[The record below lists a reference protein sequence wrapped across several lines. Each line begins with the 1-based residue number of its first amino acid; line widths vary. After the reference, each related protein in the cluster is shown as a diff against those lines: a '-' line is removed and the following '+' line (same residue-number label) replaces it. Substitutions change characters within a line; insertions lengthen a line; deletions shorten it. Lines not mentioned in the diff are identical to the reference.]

1 MNTFPK
7 HFLHFPKHPKKIW
20 RFEGV
25 LMTLL
30 DDFLTTSSSSQA
42 LLLLVNHLALPLALQ
57 AQWPGPTAPHGSAP
71 KHRDRMPMRG
81 RCRIATDVEI
91 WIAKPGM
98 PSTWKILPR
107 PRIGCC
113 GTPDSGG
120 HSGAGR
126 CHRSNSVWQLSHPF
140 GLRSQYVTV
149 LHSAF
154 VRKNHTF
161 EYCVLCVFTL
171 YTFYNLQHLVSV
183 VCELG
188 SLFSKQNKQSP
199 RWQLLQFFPSFSSLA
214 AGITEVHFFFL
225 GNSAFK
231 VVRDGRNRNRRG
243 EIGVKWVKVSWFQ
256 ILWRRAGSA
265 QDFFEETKL
274 WIFSCD
280 LEVFTSQ
287 RLKHCFLQS
296 TLCVWR
302 PGLTTW
308 VEPSKPCNVGQPCQW
323 LSMVRI
329 ANFTA

>member
-20 RFEGV
+20 RVEGV

-214 AGITEVHFFFL
+214 AGITEVHFFFWEIRL
-225 GNSAFK
+225 SKSLEMAEI
-231 VVRDGRNRNRRG
+231 
-243 EIGVKWVKVSWFQ
+243 EIGGVKSEWNG
-256 ILWRRAGSA
+256 WRYRGFRFYDGEPGAPRISSKKRSFE
-265 QDFFEETKL
+265 FFH
-274 WIFSCD
+274 
-280 LEVFTSQ
+280 V
-287 RLKHCFLQS
+287 
-296 TLCVWR
+296 TLRYLR
-302 PGLTTW
+302 P
-308 VEPSKPCNVGQPCQW
+308 SD
-323 LSMVRI
+323 
-329 ANFTA
+329 